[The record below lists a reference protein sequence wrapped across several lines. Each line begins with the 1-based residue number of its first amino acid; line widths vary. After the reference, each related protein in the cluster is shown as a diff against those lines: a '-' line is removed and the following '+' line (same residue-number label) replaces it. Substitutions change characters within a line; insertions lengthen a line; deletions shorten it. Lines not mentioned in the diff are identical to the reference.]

1 MTYEE
6 YILLYTLY
14 GSIFLDEMTG
24 RNAADCVMGRPHFN
38 PYVLER
44 YIMMNTVPIIP
55 VEESSLLGI
64 CDYDFL
70 MF

>member
-6 YILLYTLY
+6 YILLRTIY
-14 GSIFLDEMTG
+14 GSIFLYEMTG
-24 RNAADCVMGRPHFN
+24 ADAADCVMGRPHFN
-38 PYVLER
+38 PHVLER

-55 VEESSLLGI
+55 VEESFLLGI

-70 MF
+70 RF